1 MIRDRF
7 PPAPPARMLIFEES
21 QPGRAASAQMPVRR
35 RDDVGAAKDLVLAE
49 GSGGPSKARAA

>member
-1 MIRDRF
+1 
-7 PPAPPARMLIFEES
+7 MLIFEES

-35 RDDVGAAKDLVLAE
+35 RDDVEAAKDLELAQ